1 VTNDGTADEVPKK
14 LGCAITSLDAGTSE
28 NCACA
33 NAGNYRGAHRV
44 SASALL
50 ETMAMAYRV
59 YSGPRGAQTVSALEK
74 ERLLYKE
81 FDTLDGALS
90 WARHV
95 NESGR
100 TALSVEGDDGTMMS
114 KQDIAAALRHPE
126 NAAFGKA

>member
-1 VTNDGTADEVPKK
+1 
-14 LGCAITSLDAGTSE
+14 
-28 NCACA
+28 
-33 NAGNYRGAHRV
+33 
-44 SASALL
+44 
-50 ETMAMAYRV
+50 MAYRV
-59 YSGPRGAQTVSALEK
+59 YSGPRGIQTISPLEK
-74 ERLLYKE
+74 EHMLYKE